1 MIGHRI
7 ALHCKMRRE
16 SGGLARPADPG
27 LPLIV
32 QIRIPELAC

>member
-16 SGGLARPADPG
+16 SGGLARPVDPG